1 MALVAG
7 MMMMTGCETSY
18 ETPVI
23 SVNKT
28 VIEAV
33 ASDATYYITVTS
45 NNAWTVESLIPTW
58 CEVSPASGAGD
69 GTITVHVLENED
81 TNPRA
86 TSINITSGS
95 ASAQVTVNQATAS
108 TRSYI
113 SAIAPAHEYPIT
125 VGWDSIPD
133 AQWTAEVTKGSDWCH
148 LSSSSGYGY
157 DTIVVSVEAN
167 LTTTPREAIIITQIG
182 GLPQRQITVT
192 QRPLPSANVTNI
204 EMVSIT
210 GGSLTLDADTMIIID
225 SITRIDSVT
234 VEVEYDTI
242 TFPSRSVPI
251 TGFQIGKYEVTEG
264 LWKAVM
270 ESNPSYNVK
279 GDNFP
284 VENVSW
290 DDIQMFLKVL
300 NALTNR
306 TYRLPTEAE
315 WEYAAKGGQ
324 SYNYSGSNT
333 VGDVAWYSENSDMEK
348 HEVGKKTANALEIHD
363 MSGNVW
369 EWCSDDWYNS
379 STHPTTPPAGYVDG
393 TYHVYRGGSWFGT
406 ESACEVS
413 DRPGTQSTRRA
424 EYLGFRLAL

>member
-1 MALVAG
+1 MKKRRNLAAMALAAG

-33 ASDATYYITVTS
+33 ASGSTYYITVTS
-45 NNAWTVESLIPTW
+45 NNAWTVDNITLIPEW
-58 CEVSPASGAGD
+58 CVVDPTSGSGD
-69 GTITVHVLENED
+69 GTIAVSVKKNED

-95 ASAQVTVNQATAS
+95 ATAQVTVNQETAS

-133 AQWTAEVTKGSDWCH
+133 APWTAVVTEGGGWCH
-148 LSSSSGYGY
+148 LSSTSGTGY
-157 DTIVVSVEAN
+157 DTIVVSVDENSTAA
-167 LTTTPREAIIITQIG
+167 PRVAVIITKSRE
-182 GLPQRQITVT
+182 LPQRQITVT
-192 QRPLPSANVTNI
+192 QRPLPTAMPPTFD
-204 EMVSIT
+204 MV
-210 GGSLTLDADTMIIID
+210 DVAA
-225 SITRIDSVT
+225 
-234 VEVEYDTI
+234 
-242 TFPSRSVPI
+242 FK
-251 TGFQIGKYEVTEG
+251 IGKYEVTEG

-270 ESNPSYNVK
+270 ESNPSQNVK

-300 NALTNR
+300 NAKTGKA
-306 TYRLPTEAE
+306 YRLPTEAE

-324 SYNYSGSNT
+324 NHKYSGSNT
-333 VGDVAWYSENSDMEK
+333 VGDVAWYSENSGMEK
-348 HEVGKKTANALEIHD
+348 HEVGKKTANALGIHD

-379 STHPTTPPAGYVDG
+379 SAHPTTPPAGYVNG
-393 TYHVYRGGSWFGT
+393 TYHVYRGGSWFGA